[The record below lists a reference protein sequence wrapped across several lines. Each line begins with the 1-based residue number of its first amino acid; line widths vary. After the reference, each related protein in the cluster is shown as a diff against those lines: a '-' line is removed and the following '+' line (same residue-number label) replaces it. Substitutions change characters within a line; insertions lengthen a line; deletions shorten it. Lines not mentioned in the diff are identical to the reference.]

1 MSQTLR
7 CVLSQC
13 LSDNCQLSSLLRQ
26 QDSLEHQN
34 IPKYQTNSLFLDQH
48 YESWRRLYVDCKHLE
63 FMKSFHAD
71 VRFFLLQHSQDQ

>member
-13 LSDNCQLSSLLRQ
+13 LSDNCQLTSLLRQ
-26 QDSLEHQN
+26 QDCLQQQYN
-34 IPKYQTNSLFLDQH
+34 PAYQVNTLFLDQH

-63 FMKSFHAD
+63 FMKLFHAD